1 VEKLYKEYGNRI
13 EFIGIN
19 MGLKGNVD
27 EFVKKYGLTFPVA
40 YDEGSKLASVFGAKI
55 ETNIF
60 IDRKGLV
67 KFKERG
73 FPDDIEKHLKK
84 LSEQ

>member
-1 VEKLYKEYGNRI
+1 MEKLYKEFGNRV

-19 MGLKGNVD
+19 MGFKNSIK
-27 EFVKKYGLTFPVA
+27 EFVKDYGLTFPVV
-40 YDEGSKLASVFGAKI
+40 YDEGNKLAAAFGAKI

-73 FPDDIEKHLKK
+73 FPDDIEKYLKK
-84 LSEQ
+84 LSE